1 MGFLTGKRILITGL
15 ISARSIAYGIAEAM
29 HREGAELAFTYQS
42 DKVRD
47 RVVEMAEAFGSKL
60 VFQCDVASDED
71 IAQAF
76 AALGQHWDYLDSL
89 VHSVAYAPADQLQ
102 GNFSEVVNREG
113 FRIAH
118 DISAYSFAALAKAA
132 APMMAN
138 RQGSM
143 VALTYIGS
151 QRCLENYNVMGVAK
165 ASLEATM
172 RYLASSLGP
181 KGIRV
186 NCVSAGPIKTLA
198 ASGVKDLRKMLQWY
212 AKIAPMREN
221 VTIEQVGNAAAFL
234 CSDLASGVTGDI
246 LYVDSGFHMMGMP
259 SLDDLGG

>member
-1 MGFLTGKRILITGL
+1 MGFLTGKRILIAGL
-15 ISARSIAYGIAEAM
+15 ISTRSIAYGIAQAM
-29 HREGAELAFTYQS
+29 HREGASLAFTYQS
-42 DKVRD
+42 EKVRD
-47 RVVEMAEAFGSKL
+47 RVLEMANTLGSDL
-60 VFQCDVASDED
+60 VFQCDVASDDE
-71 IAQAF
+71 ITQAF
-76 AALGQHWDYLDSL
+76 KELGGHWDYLDSL
-89 VHSVAYAPADQLQ
+89 VHSVAFAPGDQLQ
-102 GNFSEVVNREG
+102 GAFSDVVNREG

-132 APMMAN
+132 APMMAG

-143 VALTYIGS
+143 VTLTYIGS

-181 KGIRV
+181 RGIRV
-186 NCVSAGPIKTLA
+186 NGVSAGPIKTLA

-221 VTIEQVGNAAAFL
+221 VTIEQVGNVAAFL
-234 CSDLASGVTGDI
+234 CSDLAAGVTGDI
-246 LYVDSGFHMMGMP
+246 VYVDSGFHMMGMP
-259 SLDDLGG
+259 SLED